1 MATAKR
7 GGLLPPRVN
16 PPMYPC
22 HQPRLTTL
30 REEPRQTERTMA
42 PVMPPTGG
50 KRGHPMRDQ
59 TAAGPPRT
67 GRTGGLRG
75 MSRG

>member
-1 MATAKR
+1 MATVKR

-16 PPMYPC
+16 PPLYPC

-30 REEPRQTERTMA
+30 REEPRSKERMTP
-42 PVMPPTGG
+42 PVTQPTGG
-50 KRGHPMRDQ
+50 KQGHPMRNQ

-75 MSRG
+75 MGRG